1 MKNYS
6 NETIMQIVNAINANK
21 SYIQSMKDNCIEK
34 TVEDAAQELLIEKYG
49 LAQIEAEEIVE
60 DLKKGISEFDDQMAI
75 AKTGEGISTKENL
88 SKLSEGMNET
98 ERTEYYASILT
109 ALQLLSS
116 SDKTES
122 EIQEKLESNKK
133 LSTEEL
139 ISEITKAVNE
149 GISLEVIGSSVKESV
164 NAEVISELASKIDM
178 NKGDFRLN
186 AAVWL
191 YILQRDG
198 QIKLTESEIAIP
210 ATTVGTLAAAAI
222 ETIVT
227 TNEYIQG
234 NISLEKWQVIMKWI
248 LGAVVF
254 AGLLVASIALVA
266 YGTISFLSL
275 LLSIFGTSTLALWI
289 SFVLSIALAW
299 SWSGPMSDLQMM
311 IIEWLSA
318 IYDKHIASFTNKVL
332 GIFASLKSIA
342 TKAFEVVKD
351 KVEEAS
357 EAVVPNESTATTENE
372 VQPALA

>member
-21 SYIQSMKDNCIEK
+21 SYIQSMKDNCNEK
-34 TVEDAAQELLIEKYG
+34 TIEDAAQELLIEKYG

-75 AKTGEGISTKENL
+75 AQTGEGISTKENL

-109 ALQLLSS
+109 ALQILSS
-116 SDKTES
+116 SEKTES

-164 NAEVISELASKIDM
+164 NAEVLSELASKIDM

-198 QIKLTESEIAIP
+198 QIKLTESEIAVP

-227 TNEYIQG
+227 TNEYVQG

-289 SFVLSIALAW
+289 SFILSIALAW

-311 IIEWLSA
+311 IMEWLSG
-318 IYDKHIASFTNKVL
+318 IYDKHIASFTKKVV
-332 GIFASLKSIA
+332 GFFAFLKSFA
-342 TKAFEVVKD
+342 NKASDVVKE
-351 KVEEAS
+351 KVDAVS
-357 EAVVPNESTATTENE
+357 EAITSNESTATTEND